1 MLQQQ
6 YIKDDNGKNLAVIIP
21 IKKYTRMIEKL
32 EDKDDVKLFDKAKNR
47 KLEFIDAEDVFLEIE
62 QKRKNA

>member
-21 IKKYTRMIEKL
+21 IKRYNKMVEQL
-32 EDKDDVKLFDKAKNR
+32 EDKDDVKLYDKAKTR
-47 KLEFIDAEDVFLEIE
+47 KLEFIDAEDVFAKIE
-62 QKRKNA
+62 EKRKKA

>member
-21 IKKYTRMIEKL
+21 IKKYNRMIEKL
-32 EDKDDVKLFDKAKNR
+32 EEKDDVKLFDKAKGQ
-47 KLEFIDAEDVFLEIE
+47 KLEFVDAEDVFLEIE
-62 QKRKNA
+62 KNRIDA